1 MLGSVWGFLFFV
13 LVVMGLA
20 GGYPVL
26 AAVGGM
32 GLLVAG
38 GAWVWSRL
46 SLERLG
52 LRAVAL
58 REPGL
63 RG

>member
-1 MLGSVWGFLFFV
+1 MLGSVWGALFLA

-20 GGYPVL
+20 GEHPVL

-38 GAWVWSRL
+38 GAWLWSRL
-46 SLERLG
+46 SLERLHFERT
-52 LRAVAL
+52 LSA
-58 REPGL
+58 EPRL